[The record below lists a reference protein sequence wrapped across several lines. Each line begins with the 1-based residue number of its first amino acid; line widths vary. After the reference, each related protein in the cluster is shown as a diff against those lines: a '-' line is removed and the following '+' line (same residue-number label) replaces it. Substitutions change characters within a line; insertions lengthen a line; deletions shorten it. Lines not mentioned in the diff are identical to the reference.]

1 MKHIKRTFLKG
12 LITVIPIAAT
22 IGLFVWF
29 VTFTE
34 KLAGQILKY
43 LLPDVSHLP
52 GMGVLFAF
60 LLIFVIGLALN
71 AWITR
76 RLLKFGEDILNKIP
90 FIKTIYASMKD
101 LVGFFSA
108 KNTNGMNSVVLVD
121 IGGGRKVLGLITRE
135 NFQDEKELD
144 KKNLVSVYMPMS
156 YQLGGFT
163 IFMSKNQVE
172 EINIPVD
179 KALSQT
185 LTGWVQK
192 SKQPQERTS

>member
-1 MKHIKRTFLKG
+1 M
-12 LITVIPIAAT
+12 IPIAAT

-43 LLPDVSHLP
+43 LLPDVSYLP

-90 FIKTIYASMKD
+90 FIKT
-101 LVGFFSA
+101 
-108 KNTNGMNSVVLVD
+108 VLC
-121 IGGGRKVLGLITRE
+121 L
-135 NFQDEKELD
+135 
-144 KKNLVSVYMPMS
+144 Y
-156 YQLGGFT
+156 
-163 IFMSKNQVE
+163 
-172 EINIPVD
+172 
-179 KALSQT
+179 
-185 LTGWVQK
+185 
-192 SKQPQERTS
+192 ERSCWFLFC